1 MHLLRNRRWRLAME
15 LPENQG
21 LVTYLS
27 LLAAKLTF
35 LGSEDGT
42 KRMPFF
48 YQVYFDYPISRR
60 ILVRGSCEGLRV
72 SRCVHRP

>member
-1 MHLLRNRRWRLAME
+1 ME

-35 LGSEDGT
+35 LGSEDDT
-42 KRMPFF
+42 KLKPFF
-48 YQVYFDYPISRR
+48 YEVYLGYPISRM
-60 ILVRGSCEGLRV
+60 ILVGESFEGLGV
-72 SRCVHRP
+72 SECVHRA

>member
-1 MHLLRNRRWRLAME
+1 ME

-48 YQVYFDYPISRR
+48 YEV
-60 ILVRGSCEGLRV
+60 
-72 SRCVHRP
+72 